1 MIRVIRWIPLLFAI
15 FFCSPL
21 VADDPAPPAA
31 TPSKLLRQPELPK
44 LTPKQ
49 QLEVQNWVRELQRQ
63 RATNRTRA
71 EKQLYRYGAAAVP
84 YLLPVS
90 RSRFD
95 LARIAALRVLLK
107 SPRYEA
113 VPAALEGLQA
123 ENRWVRKLSWQLIE
137 KISGIRSSFP
147 WEEKDLSGLRRKKS
161 ADLAELAS
169 AAGATASAGTT
180 ATARAREEARS
191 IRGIE
196 RIDSKSWPITPRL

>member
-15 FFCSPL
+15 SFGSVL
-21 VADDPAPPAA
+21 LADDPAQQRE
-31 TPSKLLRQPELPK
+31 TSVKLLRQPELPK
-44 LTPKQ
+44 LTSKQ
-49 QLEVQNWVRELQRQ
+49 QQEVQNWVRELQRQ
-63 RATNRTRA
+63 RTTNRTRA
-71 EKQLYRYGAAAVP
+71 EKQLYRYGPAAVP

-113 VPAALEGLQA
+113 VPAALEGLKA

-147 WEEKDLSGLRRKKS
+147 WDDEDLS
-161 ADLAELAS
+161 
-169 AAGATASAGTT
+169 
-180 ATARAREEARS
+180 RARHKKARIWQRWHQEQERLRKREAQRL
-191 IRGIE
+191 RELEGKTE
-196 RIDSKSWPITPRL
+196 PTEKSGSSVPKAGR

>member
-63 RATNRTRA
+63 RATNRSRA

-95 LARIAALRVLLK
+95 LSRIAALRVLLK

-113 VPAALEGLQA
+113 VPAALAGLQA

-147 WEEKDLSGLRRKKS
+147 WEEKDLSGLRRKKARIWQS
-161 ADLAELAS
+161 WHQQQERLRLQEQQRLRELEKKQDQSEESSESTAK
-169 AAGATASAGTT
+169 AG
-180 ATARAREEARS
+180 R
-191 IRGIE
+191 
-196 RIDSKSWPITPRL
+196 